1 MKKILILILTLTLL
15 FGFSCNKA
23 EETPVLLANDPQLL
37 STVSVS
43 GKGHMSV
50 EPDMATLEL
59 VIEKKDK
66 LAGKALEMTAEAM
79 DSVLKKLTE
88 YGIAEEDIK
97 TSGISVYE
105 SWEYDENGDR
115 KGKVNYA
122 SHQLSVKIYEIEKT
136 GEILDACI
144 NAGATYS
151 YGINFGL
158 KDKTSF
164 EKELLKLAV
173 ENAAERADAIAEASG
188 KTLGEIVSAT
198 DGTVTIPDIT
208 YHPTNDMVF
217 EEAAES
223 AAPAENAA
231 PTYSS
236 QMYAGTLELY
246 ATVEMQFEIK

>member
-15 FGFSCNKA
+15 FGFSCNKTK
-23 EETPVLLANDPQLL
+23 ETPVLLANDPQLL
-37 STVSVS
+37 STVSVC

-66 LAGKALEMTAEAM
+66 LAAKALEMTAEAM

-105 SWEYDENGDR
+105 SWEYDENGER

-173 ENAAERADAIAEASG
+173 ENASERALAIAEASG
-188 KTLGEIVSAT
+188 KTLGEVISAT

-208 YHPTNDMVF
+208 YYPTNDTVY

-223 AAPAENAA
+223 AAP
-231 PTYSS
+231 TYST
-236 QMYAGTLELY
+236 QMHAGTLELY
-246 ATVEMQFEIK
+246 ATVEMQYEIK

>member
-1 MKKILILILTLTLL
+1 MKKILILILILILL
-15 FGFSCNKA
+15 FGFSCNKT
-23 EETPVLLANDPQLL
+23 EETPVLMANDPQLL

-43 GKGHMSV
+43 GKGHLSV

-66 LAGKALEMTAEAM
+66 LAAKALEMTAEAM

-105 SWEYDENGDR
+105 SWEFDENGER

-144 NAGATYS
+144 NAGATFS

-173 ENAAERADAIAEASG
+173 ENAYKRALAIAEASG
-188 KTLGEIVSAT
+188 KTLGEVVSAT

-208 YHPTNDMVF
+208 YYPTNDMVY
-217 EEAAES
+217 EEAADS
-223 AAPAENAA
+223 AA

-236 QMYAGTLELY
+236 HMYAGKLELY
-246 ATVEMQFEIK
+246 ASVEMQYEIK

>member
-1 MKKILILILTLTLL
+1 M
-15 FGFSCNKA
+15 G
-23 EETPVLLANDPQLL
+23 
-37 STVSVS
+37 
-43 GKGHMSV
+43 
-50 EPDMATLEL
+50 TLEL

-66 LAGKALEMTAEAM
+66 LAAKALEMTAEAM

-105 SWEYDENGDR
+105 SWEYDENGER

-173 ENAAERADAIAEASG
+173 ENAAERALAIAEASG
-188 KTLGEIVSAT
+188 KTIVEVISAT

-208 YHPTNDMVF
+208 YYPTNDMVY

-223 AAPAENAA
+223 AAPS
-231 PTYSS
+231 YST
-236 QMYAGTLELY
+236 QMHAGTLELY